1 MYSTENVQYNKTNI
15 LAVNLSL
22 LLTLNNSLEVA
33 LMYLLLTL
41 NMLLFGEHHL
51 TRSIPE
57 VQLRIKNSPLNYA
70 TTKLVFT
77 CQFKPISE
85 VVRIHVNWIRWYIF
99 NNKATLPQKS
109 SNTEGTHEMLKTYTV
124 TAYKRKISP
133 TITDNF

>member
-1 MYSTENVQYNKTNI
+1 MYSTENVQYNKINI
-15 LAVNLSL
+15 LAVKLSL

-33 LMYLLLTL
+33 LMYLLTL

-77 CQFKPISE
+77 RQFKLISE
-85 VVRIHVNWIRWYIF
+85 VARIHLNWIRWYIF
-99 NNKATLPQKS
+99 NNKATLPQKT
-109 SNTEGTHEMLKTYTV
+109 SNIEGTHEMLKTYTV